1 MTELSSVDWSGPAPR
16 ITVPRSYNAAVDFVD
31 RNVREGRGKKTAV
44 IDDHGSYT
52 YAEVFERV
60 NRAGNMLR
68 GLGVEPEHRVI
79 LCLSDGIDF
88 PTCFYGAMKMGA
100 VPIPVNTLLRSADYD
115 FMLRD
120 SRARALIV
128 GAEHYDKF
136 APILDGQPFLSH
148 VIVAG
153 EGVAGDHPRLGDL
166 LEQSSPELVPAP
178 TTADD
183 VGFWMYSSGTTGQ
196 PKGIVHA
203 QSDPVYTAVLFGQG
217 IVGISEKDTVFSAAK
232 LFFAYG
238 MGNAMNFPFYAGA
251 TTVLT
256 AARPTAAS
264 VEAVLNRHKP
274 TVFFGVPTL
283 YAMMLAKEDLDLGS
297 CRETLR
303 ICVSAGEALPRDVG
317 LSWKTRVGVDIL
329 DGIGSTEML
338 QTFLSNRID
347 DNRYGTTGKPVPGY
361 EIRLVNEA
369 GEEVPPGEVGELL
382 VKGPSMAIGYWN
394 QRDKSRATFLG
405 PWFKSG
411 DKFIR
416 DSEGY
421 FTYAGRADD
430 MLKVGG
436 IWVSPFEVE
445 SALVAHEAVIEAAV
459 IGKPDHDNMVKPK
472 AFVVLN
478 EGYVASAA
486 LEAELKEHV
495 KTTLAHYK
503 YPRWIEFVDAL
514 PKTATGKV
522 QRFKLQA

>member
-1 MTELSSVDWSGPAPR
+1 MTGFSCVNWSGA
-16 ITVPRSYNAAVDFVD
+16 VPRVIVPRRYNAAVDFVD
-31 RNVREGRGKKTAV
+31 RNVREGRGDKIAV
-44 IDDHGSYT
+44 IDDRGSYT
-52 YAEVFERV
+52 YGQVLERV
-60 NRAGNMLR
+60 NRAGNMIR
-68 GLGVEPEHRVI
+68 GLGVAPEQRVL

-88 PTCFYGAMKMGA
+88 PTCFYGAIKSGA
-100 VPIPVNTLLRSADYD
+100 VPIPVNTLLRGPDYD

-120 SRARALIV
+120 SRAPALIV
-128 GAEHYDKF
+128 GAEHYNKF
-136 APILDGQPFLSH
+136 APILDDQPFLRH

-153 EGVAGDHPRLGDL
+153 GEAGDHPRLDDL
-166 LEQSSPELVPAP
+166 LAQSSPELEAAP

-203 QSDPVYTAVLFGQG
+203 QTDPVYTAVLFGQG
-217 IVGISEKDTVFSAAK
+217 IVGVNENDVVFSAAK

-256 AARPTAAS
+256 ADRPSAAS
-264 VEAVLNRHKP
+264 VEAMLNRHRP
-274 TVFFGVPTL
+274 TVFYGVPTL
-283 YAMMLAKEDLDLGS
+283 YAMLLAKQDLDLS
-297 CRETLR
+297 ACRETLR
-303 ICVSAGEALPRDVG
+303 ICVSAGEALPRDIG
-317 LSWKTRVGVDIL
+317 LTWQARVGVDIL

-338 QTFLSNRID
+338 QTFLSNRVD

-361 EIRLVNEA
+361 DIKLVDDEGRPVA
-369 GEEVPPGEVGELL
+369 PGEVGELL

-416 DSEGY
+416 DADGY

-445 SALVAHEAVIEAAV
+445 STLVSHQAVLEAAV
-459 IGKPDHDNMVKPK
+459 IGKPDHDDMVKPK
-472 AFVVLN
+472 AYVVLN
-478 EGYVASAA
+478 AGYVACET

-495 KTTLAHYK
+495 KTTLARYK
-503 YPRWIEFVDAL
+503 YPRWIEFVDDL
-514 PKTATGKV
+514 PKTATGKI
-522 QRFKLQA
+522 QRFKLRP